1 MERLMDQTA
10 ITYPQTTLT
19 NMTGETIK
27 TIMEDV
33 ADNLFNADP
42 YYQQGGDMVR
52 VGGIEYTIDPT
63 KKIGHRISNMTMK
76 GKPVDASKT
85 YIVAG
90 WAPVAEGATGEP
102 VWDVVAGYLRDVKVI
117 KGVKLNTPKIVG
129 VGKNNPGIANY
140 DGSYS

>member
-1 MERLMDQTA
+1 MEHVMDQTA
-10 ITYPQTTLT
+10 ITYPYTTLT
-19 NMTGETIK
+19 EMSGEMIK

-33 ADNLFNADP
+33 CDNLFNADP

-63 KKIGHRISNMTMK
+63 KKIGQRISNMTLK
-76 GKPVDASKT
+76 GKPVDARKT
-85 YIVAG
+85 YKVAG
-90 WAPVAEGATGEP
+90 WAPVGEGVQGEP
-102 VWDVVAGYLRDVKVI
+102 VWDVVSAYLRDKKVI

-129 VGKNNPGIANY
+129 VGRNNPGIADY

>member
-1 MERLMDQTA
+1 
-10 ITYPQTTLT
+10 
-19 NMTGETIK
+19 
-27 TIMEDV
+27 MEDV

-63 KKIGHRISNMTMK
+63 RKIGQRISNMTMK
-76 GKPVDASKT
+76 GKPVEAGKT

-102 VWDVVAGYLRDVKVI
+102 VWDVVARYLRDVKVI

-129 VGKNNPGIANY
+129 VGKNNPGISSY
-140 DGSYS
+140 RGSVS